1 MRISLFSDGDFLQG
15 RVREGGRTQAALYL
29 PKKVMMVVSSAG
41 GAKQFAALSLV
52 STQEKEDASWGE
64 GDLDWLGNSTG
75 VLHAVLI

>member
-1 MRISLFSDGDFLQG
+1 MATSCRAGFG
-15 RVREGGRTQAALYL
+15 REDVRRQLYIC
-29 PKKVMMVVSSAG
+29 PKVMMVVSLAG

-64 GDLDWLGNSTG
+64 GDLDWLGNYTG

>member
-1 MRISLFSDGDFLQG
+1 
-15 RVREGGRTQAALYL
+15 
-29 PKKVMMVVSSAG
+29 MMVVSSAG

-64 GDLDWLGNSTG
+64 GDLDWLGNYTG